1 MCYCLA
7 NNTLSGFMKVFQVQ
21 FLHLFFLFSVAESKG
36 DGAVEADD
44 SDDED
49 WTFYRNKGDDKEDS
63 AMENEA
69 TDSSLMKMVRFH
81 LFAMLTTLLM
91 NSSRGVYLE
100 EPCHFFLMKMIAEK
114 GTMKMI
120 ATKPTFSINHNLNTG
135 HETMFRCF

>member
-49 WTFYRNKGDDKEDS
+49 WTFYRSKGDDKEDS

-100 EPCHFFLMKMIAEK
+100 EPCHFFLMSHLSLSVFGQLSEEGSTLAS
-114 GTMKMI
+114 GP
-120 ATKPTFSINHNLNTG
+120 KPPAGADIPRS
-135 HETMFRCF
+135 